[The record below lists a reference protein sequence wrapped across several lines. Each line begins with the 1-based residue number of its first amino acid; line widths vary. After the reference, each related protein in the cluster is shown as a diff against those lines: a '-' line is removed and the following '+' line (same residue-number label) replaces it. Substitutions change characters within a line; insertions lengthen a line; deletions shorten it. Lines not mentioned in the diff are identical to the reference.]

1 MAKALK
7 LGQLAIDN
15 SQIIDVKNDLVKYGK
30 KDVLKALTAFHRT
43 IAKDILAESRTLGK
57 KQNIPKGDRS
67 VMGFT
72 ASGTRTEAKINI
84 KTSPRNVSAL
94 SLEFGRRF
102 VYVPVRGS
110 NKTRNIDAAAVG
122 KLNFSRPNARFRY
135 RPWIGN
141 RYDTG
146 DSSFTKLGKQGYVVG
161 KTIARNQDKIVDTY
175 GDKMIDALQ
184 VRLARG

>member
-1 MAKALK
+1 MAKAYK

-15 SQIIDVKNDLVKYGK
+15 TEVVKLKNDFVKYAN
-30 KDVLKALTAFHRT
+30 KDVLKALTAFHRE
-43 IAKDILAESRTLGK
+43 ISKEVLKDSRTLGR

-94 SLEFGRRF
+94 SLEFGRRYI
-102 VYVPVRGS
+102 YVPVRGS

-122 KLNFSRPNARFRY
+122 KLNYSRPNARFRY
-135 RPWIGN
+135 RNWIGN
-141 RYDTG
+141 KYDSG

-184 VRLARG
+184 DRLARG

>member
-102 VYVPVRGS
+102 IYVPVRGS
-110 NKTRNIDAAAVG
+110 GKIRNIDAAAVG
-122 KLNFSRPNARFRY
+122 KLKYSRPNARFRY
-135 RPWIGN
+135 KPWIGN
-141 RYDTG
+141 KYQTG
-146 DSSFTKLGKQGYVVG
+146 DSTFSQLGKQGYVVG
-161 KTIARNQDKIVDTY
+161 KTIVKNQKEIADTY
-175 GDKMIDALQ
+175 SDKMLDSLQ
-184 VRLARG
+184 KRLNSG